1 MVAFWAQSVI
11 LLEANNVQRDITIIL
26 VVVEL
31 FLGILVLI
39 PQWIKT
45 FDRIIQFK
53 KKGWNSIFLPYTMQ
67 RTLIFQFGHL

>member
-1 MVAFWAQSVI
+1 
-11 LLEANNVQRDITIIL
+11 LEANNVQRDITIIL

-53 KKGWNSIFLPYTMQ
+53 KKKVK
-67 RTLIFQFGHL
+67 